1 MISAI
6 RSSAQFVNQPTN
18 STSRCTATLQQSPPG
33 TELTNDERMH
43 FTNSPL
49 PTVNA
54 PGEDMTSEVD
64 SLNTWPSHSFGPWVI
79 LSMNLKEEKAVKGAA
94 NMVNLLMQLKAAG
107 SPNPVNSQIGCR
119 PDPTCDWSKQ
129 ANQMNHCGTQDG
141 SQWAMPKLAIAL
153 LKCGEGLLLLVQR
166 PHIQGDGAVKSA
178 ANATPHFE
186 QQVSPMCRRQT
197 VL

>member
-94 NMVNLLMQLKAAG
+94 NMVNLLMQLKAVG
-107 SPNPVNSQIGCR
+107 SPGLVNSQMGCT
-119 PDPTCDWSKQ
+119 PDPTCDWSKH
-129 ANQMNHCGTQDG
+129 ANQMNQDG
-141 SQWAMPKLAIAL
+141 PQQAMPKTVSITGIVVLNEIQQPQIGGSQMQSL
-153 LKCGEGLLLLVQR
+153 GPSHQFRQR
-166 PHIQGDGAVKSA
+166 
-178 ANATPHFE
+178 
-186 QQVSPMCRRQT
+186 
-197 VL
+197 